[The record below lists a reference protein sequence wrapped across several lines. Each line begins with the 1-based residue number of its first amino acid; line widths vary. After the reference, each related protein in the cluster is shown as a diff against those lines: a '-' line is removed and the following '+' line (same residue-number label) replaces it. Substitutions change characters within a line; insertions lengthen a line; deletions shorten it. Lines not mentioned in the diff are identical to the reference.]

1 MPSFLIKSLINSL
14 TKYLLNPATI
24 QSLAQTY
31 NSVEYNDDVFLNA
44 VENYAPHTDDKCND
58 DPSSMVLYC
67 TYKDQTNYVAFL
79 TLWIIYFVVSIL
91 NRLSFTYLFNTADL
105 RFYIAGERCCAAIFT
120 KIWFYIGVL
129 FSFITLVC
137 IWSNA
142 TSRYKNNTYYNEI
155 MVQAFVNAV
164 VTVVGIYDETEF
176 RVLNNTSTGIIP
188 HSLPPSHFTLTIT
201 L

>member
-1 MPSFLIKSLINSL
+1 LIA
-14 TKYLLNPATI
+14 ATI

-188 HSLPPSHFTLTIT
+188 HSLPPSHFTLIIT